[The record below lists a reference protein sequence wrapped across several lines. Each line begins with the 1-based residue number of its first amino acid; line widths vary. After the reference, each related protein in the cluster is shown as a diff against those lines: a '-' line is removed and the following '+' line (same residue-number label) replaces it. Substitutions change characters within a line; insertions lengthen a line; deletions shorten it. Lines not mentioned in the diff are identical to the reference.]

1 MAAYI
6 IVKLFD
12 GTAAPTRNDVFNDGN
27 LYIDYTYQPGSTP
40 IQVERVGMGSP
51 YDILISG
58 TYKTISRIKVCW
70 YYSPSVVPPS
80 NLRINPVFGALY
92 DGSHRPV
99 LYWGA
104 ITDGTPG
111 SSVSLQSLSTD
122 SGLTDS
128 STGLKIYYGT
138 TAGQVTPASTLQ
150 VDTYGTPIY
159 NTLQDALNAMND
171 GIWSHIVSE
180 DPYNPGGFTDKE
192 GGTGTFDGTS
202 TPIDFPPLP
211 TISVSD
217 TGFVNIYNPTLTQL
231 QNLAT
236 FMWTNP
242 LFDLSQ
248 WRALFANPMQAI
260 LSLAILPV
268 AIPNGGTRTIKVG
281 NISTDV
287 SMTLA
292 AQQFIEF
299 DCGSLNINEYWGSY
313 LDYSPFT
320 RLSIFLPFVGY
331 RDLNIDECMNKT
343 LQVKY
348 YIDIFTGACSAFI
361 KCGSSVLYNFSGNC
375 AFNVPISG
383 TDFSSVVNGVL
394 SAVSTGVTALAT
406 GGESAAF
413 GAVASMSADVMNAK
427 PHVQKGGSMGGNAG
441 FLGHR
446 TPYLILIRPRQA
458 VPQNQNEFLGYPSFI
473 TADLANVTGYTEVI
487 NIFLQDGFTATEN
500 ELNEIKRLLSEG
512 VIL

>member
-1 MAAYI
+1 MARYLNI
-6 IVKLFD
+6 PLFN
-12 GTAAPTRNDVFNDGN
+12 GTTAPTRNDVDSVGVMY
-27 LYIDYTYQPGSTP
+27 LEYTQTQGVTQVGRKGLGTP
-40 IQVERVGMGSP
+40 YNIN
-51 YDILISG
+51 ISNRFCV
-58 TYKTISRIKVCW
+58 SRIKVCYIYDTNVTGSVIPIYFALKGGNASQFPAVIKLQYINQSPSSSTTSTSINTNSGVVDSRSGLPI
-70 YYSPSVVPPS
+70 YYS
-80 NLRINPVFGALY
+80 IATGEA
-92 DGSHRPV
+92 
-99 LYWGA
+99 
-104 ITDGTPG
+104 
-111 SSVSLQSLSTD
+111 
-122 SGLTDS
+122 SGLYTN
-128 STGLKIYYGT
+128 
-138 TAGQVTPASTLQ
+138 QVLIPTS
-150 VDTYGTPIY
+150 DTYIASD
-159 NTLQDALNAMND
+159 LQNAIDSVND
-171 GIWSHIVSE
+171 GIWDYIISE
-180 DPYNPGGFTDKE
+180 DPYSEDGFTDKE
-192 GGTGTFDGTS
+192 GGTGDFDNTS
-202 TPIDFPPLP
+202 DIIGLPPLP

-281 NISTDV
+281 NISTDI
-287 SMTLA
+287 SMTVA

-299 DCGSLNINEYWGSY
+299 DCGSLNINEHWGSY

-331 RDLNIDECMNKT
+331 RDLNIDECMGKT
-343 LQVKY
+343 LQVNY

-361 KCGSSVLYNFSGNC
+361 RSNGSVLYNFSGNC

-383 TDFSSVVNGVL
+383 TDFSNVVNGIL
-394 SAVSTGVTALAT
+394 SAVGTGITALAT

-487 NIFLQDGFTATEN
+487 NIFLQNGFTATEN

>member
-1 MAAYI
+1 MARYLNI
-6 IVKLFD
+6 PLFS
-12 GTAAPTRNDVFNDGN
+12 GTTSPTRND
-27 LYIDYTYQPGSTP
+27 IDSVGVMYLEYTQTQGVTQVGRKGLGTP
-40 IQVERVGMGSP
+40 YNIN
-51 YDILISG
+51 ISNRFCV
-58 TYKTISRIKVCW
+58 SRIKVC
-70 YYSPSVVPPS
+70 YIYDTNVTGSILPIYFALKGGNASQFPAIQKLQYINQSPSS
-80 NLRINPVFGALY
+80 TATATSINTNSGV
-92 DGSHRPV
+92 
-99 LYWGA
+99 
-104 ITDGTPG
+104 TDTR
-111 SSVSLQSLSTD
+111 
-122 SGLTDS
+122 SGLPIYYTIGTGE
-128 STGLKIYYGT
+128 STGIYT
-138 TAGQVTPASTLQ
+138 NQVLIPTSDSYIASDLQ
-150 VDTYGTPIY
+150 
-159 NTLQDALNAMND
+159 NAIDSVND
-171 GIWSHIVSE
+171 GIWDYIISD
-180 DPYNPGGFTDKE
+180 DPYAEGGITGKE
-192 GGTGTFDGTS
+192 GGTGDFDNTS
-202 TPIDFPPLP
+202 DIIGLPPLP

-231 QNLAT
+231 QNLAI

-242 LFDLSQ
+242 IFDLTQ

-287 SMTLA
+287 SMTVA
-292 AQQFIEF
+292 AKQFIEF
-299 DCGSLNINEYWGSY
+299 DCGSLNISEYWGSY

-343 LQVKY
+343 LQVNY

-361 KCGSSVLYNFSGNC
+361 RSNGTVLYNFSGNC

-383 TDFSSVVNGVL
+383 TDFSSVVNGIL

-406 GGESAAF
+406 GGESVAF